1 MKPLFFYF
9 YCAVFAA
16 TGNSLSHT
24 QWVEDTKADC
34 PGGFYFGI
42 KRYLYFNTCYA
53 MGSNGVAERGEYL
66 VSDNVIKLRNRRSTG
81 AEHEEDLRVI
91 GDALQI
97 LVLTDTRLVLGAGE
111 KRIHLRRV
119 DPVLPKPT
127 AGEAI

>member
-1 MKPLFFYF
+1 
-9 YCAVFAA
+9 
-16 TGNSLSHT
+16 
-24 QWVEDTKADC
+24 
-34 PGGFYFGI
+34 
-42 KRYLYFNTCYA
+42 